1 MIVTLVDHVAVDSYQ
16 AQVLDVANLDNQQA
30 ELNLDILVVDH
41 HMVAFLDIVDTVLVV
56 VDMDIQDVHAVDIY
70 TVEGQSVVVEQ
81 DCLDV
86 VAVATV
92 AAELVVVEHYDS
104 QIVVEKV
111 LAVRTKDLVVFED
124 LSEAYYVV
132 AAVVVAVVVE
142 EAVAVHHYN

>member
-132 AAVVVAVVVE
+132 AAVVVVVE
-142 EAVAVHHYN
+142 EVVAVHHYN